1 MNQPLR
7 VLIMDDD
14 VDLSN
19 LTKIRLEGAGHA
31 VAMTHD
37 PKDFSRNFYSFRPD
51 LILLDVDLP
60 KKNGLALFLEMKKM
74 LVPKSDASGIA
85 RFPVM
90 VVSAGR
96 SEAVKALFGTE
107 GIFDYLCK
115 PVEPKALLEKIEKA
129 RAFFSSCERVTD

>member
-7 VLIMDDD
+7 ILIVDDD
-14 VDLSN
+14 ADLSN
-19 LTKIRLEGAGHA
+19 LMKIRLEGAGCS
-31 VAMTHD
+31 VSLTHD
-37 PKDFSRNFYSFRPD
+37 AKNFFRNFYSFRPD

-60 KKNGLALFLEMKKM
+60 QKNGLALFLEMKKM
-74 LVPKSDASGIA
+74 MVPKPDASGIA

-129 RAFFSSCERVTD
+129 GAFFSSCERVTD